1 VALLVV
7 ANACSDGTLDLL
19 RARAARPTEEGA
31 LPLRFLAE
39 PRRGKSHA
47 LNLALAHLQAP
58 LVAMVDDDHRVDA
71 GYLEAVVAAAAAH
84 PEAELF
90 CGRILPDWD
99 GREPAWVH
107 DTGPWRIYPLP
118 VPRFDQGDAPQVLP
132 RGGPVPGGG
141 NLAFRRA
148 LVERVGTF
156 ADHLG
161 PFGNNLAGGEDIDW
175 VYRAQGAGAVVRYVP
190 TMIQY
195 HYVDL
200 ARLRLSYLVRK
211 AYQRSRATTRVEG
224 RPGVP
229 AYLWRKAAGYLVH
242 VLLAKDRTRRRH
254 YLVRLG
260 AALGEM
266 SGHRAAAQDSHN
278 KGLK

>member
-1 VALLVV
+1 LVV
-7 ANACSDGTLDLL
+7 ANACSDGTVDLL
-19 RARAARPTEEGA
+19 RTRANHPVDEGR
-31 LPLRFLAE
+31 LPLRFIEE

-58 LVAMVDDDHRVDA
+58 LVAMVDDDHRVDT
-71 GYLEAVVAAAAAH
+71 GYLKAIVAAAAAY

-107 DTGPWRIYPLP
+107 DTGPYRIYPLP
-118 VPRFDQGDAPQVLP
+118 VPRFDQGNSPKVL
-132 RGGPVPGGG
+132 RGEATPGGG

-148 LVERVGTF
+148 VVERVGAF
-156 ADHLG
+156 AEHLG
-161 PFGNNLAGGEDIDW
+161 PSGHDLAGGEDIDW
-175 VYRAQGAGAVVRYVP
+175 VLRAQAAGAIVRYVP
-190 TMIQY
+190 DMIQY

-211 AYQRSRATTRVEG
+211 AYQRSRATARVAG
-224 RPGVP
+224 RLGVP
-229 AYLWRKAAGYLVH
+229 TYLWRKAAGYLVH
-242 VLLAKDRTRRRH
+242 ALLAMDGARRRH

-260 AALGEM
+260 AALGEV
-266 SGHRAAAQDSHN
+266 SGHQAAARDSH
-278 KGLK
+278 K